1 MGFYNLSSAPEW
13 RKSMLNLD
21 TTAGI
26 PSSISMQDYSVFSR
40 VGFRGIGAEA
50 FLNAND
56 VPIPEQPN
64 QSLSFQDGLVVL
76 RLSKAEF
83 WIMSTNH
90 QHHAFVST
98 LEAAAQ
104 GIDNVYRLYCQ
115 HSHACFFIKGEDTGK
130 MFAKVCGVDLSAH
143 TFQVGDVVQ
152 TSVAR
157 ISAIVT
163 KQTQDDSDYT
173 LLFADIASVQYLW
186 EALTDASAEFA

>member
-1 MGFYNLSSAPEW
+1 MGFYNLSSAPEL

-21 TTAGI
+21 TTASI
-26 PSSISMQDYSVFSR
+26 HSSISMKDCSVFSR

-50 FLNAND
+50 FLNANK
-56 VPIPEQPN
+56 VPVPAKPN
-64 QSLSFQDGLVVL
+64 QSLSFQEGLVVL
-76 RLSKAEF
+76 RLSKSEF
-83 WIMSTNH
+83 WLMSTNNQNH
-90 QHHAFVST
+90 EFIAA

-104 GIDNVYRLYCQ
+104 GVENLYRLYCQ
-115 HSHACFFIKGEDTGK
+115 HSHACFLIEGQDTGT
-130 MFAKVCGVDLSAH
+130 MFAKVCGVDLSAQ
-143 TFQVGDVVQ
+143 TFNVGDVVQ

-163 KQTQDDSDYT
+163 KQTQDDSDYI